1 MLTRITGQKI
11 PCVKIHVYQIIKN
24 RRPGP
29 YNPLRHADNRKYF
42 SLSDAKSR
50 GSTHV
55 LLADRSGKNL
65 GDVLAE
71 RKVTLFRLMN

>member
-42 SLSDAKSR
+42 SGLSLTQNR
-50 GSTHV
+50 GEAHMFYLPTEMGKIWEMF
-55 LLADRSGKNL
+55 LLR
-65 GDVLAE
+65 E
-71 RKVTLFRLMN
+71 R